1 MVCTDVLPQPT
12 LSLARPSLK
21 TLLLAIA
28 LAASGSSAW
37 AAGTPAGTVIDNQ
50 VQVSFVIGG
59 TASSIDSNTTSITV
73 AERIDVSV
81 TPLSPQTFV
90 SPGELNSSLL
100 FRVVNIGNGNESFR
114 LAVDSAVVG
123 DDFDPVPAT
132 PGIYFDSDGS
142 GTLSAGDEPYTPGT
156 NDPVLAPD
164 AALDV
169 LLVNDIPA
177 AIGNGQIGRSEL
189 TATSLTGNGAPGD
202 AFPNQG
208 DGGVDAMVG
217 ATGGLAAD
225 RADYVADDVQ
235 VSVVKSVVV
244 RDPDGGD
251 APVSGATLT
260 YTVAIEV
267 TNSGTA
273 TNSVFADPIPTNTSF
288 VASSISLNG
297 SGLTDAPADDA
308 GEYDATTS
316 PSVIVRLG
324 DLTQAS
330 GVQTVSFDVVID

>member
-1 MVCTDVLPQPT
+1 MLPRPN
-12 LSLARPSLK
+12 LPLARSTLQ
-21 TLLLAIA
+21 TLLLSIA
-28 LAASGSSAW
+28 LTGSGASAW

-59 TASSIDSNTTSITV
+59 SAASIDSNTTSITV

-90 SPGELNSSLL
+90 APGELNSSLL
-100 FRVVNIGNGNESFR
+100 FRVVNIGNGNEAFG
-114 LAVDSAVVG
+114 LNVNNAVIG
-123 DDFDPVPAT
+123 DDFDPLPAT
-132 PGIYFDSDGS
+132 PGIYFDSDSS
-142 GTLSAGDEPYTPGT
+142 GTLSAGDEPYSPGT
-156 NDPVLAPD
+156 NDPLLAPD
-164 AALDV
+164 AVIDV

-177 AIGNGQIGRSEL
+177 AVGDGQVGRSEL
-189 TATSLTGNGAPGD
+189 TARSLTGNGSPGD

-217 ATGGLAAD
+217 ASGGLAAD
-225 RADYVADDVQ
+225 LADYVADDVQ
-235 VSVVKSVVV
+235 VSVAKSVVV
-244 RDPDGGD
+244 RDPDGGEE
-251 APVSGATLT
+251 PVSGAILT
-260 YTVAIEV
+260 YTIAIEV

-297 SGLTDAPADDA
+297 GGLTDASADDA
-308 GEYDATTS
+308 GEYDTATS
-316 PSVIVRLG
+316 PTVVVRLG

>member
-1 MVCTDVLPQPT
+1 MVCTDVLPQPN
-12 LSLARPSLK
+12 LPLARSTLQ
-21 TLLLAIA
+21 TLLLSIA
-28 LAASGSSAW
+28 FMGSGASAW

-59 TASSIDSNTTSITV
+59 SATSIDTNTTSITV

-90 SPGELNSSLL
+90 APGELNSSLL
-100 FRVVNIGNGNESFR
+100 FRVVNIGNGNETFR
-114 LAVDSAVVG
+114 LNVNNAVVG
-123 DDFDPVPAT
+123 DDFDPLPAS
-132 PGIYFDSDGS
+132 PGIYFDSDAS
-142 GTLSAGDEPYTPGT
+142 GTLSAGDEPYSPGT
-156 NDPVLAPD
+156 NDPLLPPD
-164 AALDV
+164 AFVDI

-177 AIGNGQIGRSEL
+177 AVGDGQIGRSEL
-189 TATSLTGNGAPGD
+189 TATSLTGNGSPGD

-217 ATGGLAAD
+217 ASGGLSAD
-225 RADYVADDVQ
+225 LADYVADDVQ

-244 RDPDGGD
+244 RDPDGGNE
-251 APVSGATLT
+251 PVSGATLT

-297 SGLTDAPADDA
+297 GGLTDAPADDA

-316 PSVIVRLG
+316 PTVVVRLG